1 MIPTGATKTFLSMR
15 SAKGTS
21 TILFIAGDMS
31 GDIYTAR
38 LASSLAKDHPQM
50 ILHAIGGEQLGSAI
64 KGTGGTWLA
73 DTTGYGTMGIY
84 STLPNYLLGKSAQKK
99 MRSFVN
105 ENPIDLVVLCDWG
118 GANCRQLSFF
128 HKAGIPVLYYFP
140 PGSYRRNGHPGR
152 DIVRFATRVATPFR
166 WSAER
171 LVDAGCSAEWVGHPI
186 LESTQKESDREDLRQ
201 EFEVGPCEKL
211 IALLP
216 GSRISEIRVLAPRLA
231 ETARILSR
239 EPGMKF
245 IVPIPESLK
254 DEVNSFFPP
263 SVRIVLNR
271 TADALTA
278 SDAAVVKTGTA
289 TLEAAVIGTP
299 QVAIYDFGWIGRIE
313 WLLLWMWKK
322 IPFIAMPNIILQR
335 LAVEELL
342 GLSCRAEAIAAALKK
357 LLEND
362 GPRKTLTFD
371 YASIRKHLGEDLPR
385 FATVRTVE
393 IILEMLAEQPG
404 DTLQKPRL
412 VPCY

>member
-15 SAKGTS
+15 SAKCTS

-105 ENPIDLVVLCDWG
+105 ANPIDLVVLCDWG

-152 DIVRFATRVATPFR
+152 DIVRFATRVATPFK

-171 LVDAGCSAEWVGHPI
+171 LVAAGSCAEWVGHPI
-186 LESTQKESDREDLRQ
+186 LESPQKKSDRKELRQ
-201 EFEVGPCEKL
+201 EFEVGTGEKL

-245 IVPIPESLK
+245 IVPIPESLQ
-254 DEVNSFFPP
+254 DEVHSFFPP
-263 SVRIVLNR
+263 SVRIVVNR
-271 TADALTA
+271 TADAFTA
-278 SDAAVVKTGTA
+278 SDAAIVKTGTA

-299 QVAIYDFGWIGRIE
+299 QVAVYDVGWVTRIE
-313 WLLLWMWKK
+313 WLLLWTWKR

-335 LAVEELL
+335 RAVLELL
-342 GLSCRAEAIAAALKK
+342 GLACTPQAIASEIIILLK
-357 LLEND
+357 N
-362 GPRKTLTFD
+362 GIVRKRMLKD
-371 YASIRKHLGEDLPR
+371 YDEIKKCIGSELP
-385 FATVRTVE
+385 FSATELTVRM
-393 IILEMLAEQPG
+393 ILEMLE
-404 DTLQKPRL
+404 TKQK
-412 VPCY
+412 